1 LNTMNGPYGQPP
13 PPGGYGAPPP
23 QNPNPSPYGVAP
35 YAPAAVAHGTT
46 CVACHQHAP
55 TQYVT
60 IWQNIGALVMR
71 FHKKIS
77 GNLCRN
83 CIDKYFWEYTL
94 ITFFFGWWGIISFF
108 FTLFI
113 LPSNLVTFLSTRKL
127 PRA

>member
-1 LNTMNGPYGQPP
+1 MNNPYGQPP
-13 PPGGYGAPPP
+13 PPGGYGAPPA
-23 QNPNPSPYGVAP
+23 NPYGVTPAP
-35 YAPAAVAHGTT
+35 QQQMTHGST
-46 CVACHQHAP
+46 CVACHQNAP
-55 TQYVT
+55 TQHVT
-60 IWQNIGALVMR
+60 IWQNIGALVLR
-71 FHKKIS
+71 FHKKVS

-113 LPSNLVTFLSTRKL
+113 LPSNVITFIGSRKL